1 MSSEQEGFLI
11 YDGDLIKMT
20 EEEKEMLP
28 NSYQSSAIFN
38 PISAKDL
45 DPKDPELLNKMFEPI
60 IIEADGDLYRSN
72 VSKEE
77 ASRNELDELEK
88 LFEAKLKEKQA
99 RQGGICPIR

>member
-77 ASRNELDELEK
+77 ASRNELDEL
-88 LFEAKLKEKQA
+88 
-99 RQGGICPIR
+99 